1 MEDIKLYKSENW
13 KFRNKERYDS
23 NSYNLIPNN
32 FVKKINSINC
42 DIINLH
48 WIGNNLI
55 PIKDLKKINKPI
67 VWTLHDMWAYTGSAL
82 KEFQIY

>member
-1 MEDIKLYKSENW
+1 MEDIKLYKSKNW
-13 KFRNKERYDS
+13 KFRKKERYDS

-32 FVKKINSINC
+32 FVKKINRISC

-55 PIKDLKKINKPI
+55 QLRILKK
-67 VWTLHDMWAYTGSAL
+67 
-82 KEFQIY
+82 